1 MMRFAEPRRQRS
13 APGSFVGGWL
23 GKVLVAGFLFLN
35 FLAGDSNPLWQKRSI
50 GFKAECEV
58 KKKIN
63 SFGRLYNKIGLEGG
77 KQLRL

>member
-1 MMRFAEPRRQRS
+1 
-13 APGSFVGGWL
+13 
-23 GKVLVAGFLFLN
+23 VAGFLFLN